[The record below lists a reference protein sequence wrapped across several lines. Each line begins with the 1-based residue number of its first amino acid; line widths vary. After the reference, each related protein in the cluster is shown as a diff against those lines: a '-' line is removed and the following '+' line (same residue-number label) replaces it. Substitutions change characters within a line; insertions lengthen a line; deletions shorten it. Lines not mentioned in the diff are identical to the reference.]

1 MANRVPPNFRRVI
14 TAAAG
19 GNVIEWYDFYIF
31 GALATIL
38 AVKFFDKTHP
48 VAALLSTIALFT
60 AGFLIRPLGAFLFGW
75 MGDRIGRK
83 YTFLVTLSGMALG
96 TGAIGLVPTI
106 ESIGVAAAVI
116 LFCLRMIQGLCL
128 GGQYGG
134 AITYV
139 AEHVSDERRGYYTG
153 WLQTSP
159 TLGIVL
165 SLLVIIVTRKYL
177 GEAAFNA
184 WGWRIP
190 FLFSFLLMGIAYYI
204 RVNFQESP
212 IFEEIKAKGAMT
224 KNPWKE
230 AFGSANIKFVLI
242 ASIIVLGEGVVWY
255 SGQFWALYFLQTV
268 QKIDQLT
275 ASYIVGAGLIIGTPT
290 LILCGWLSDH
300 IGRKPVI
307 LAGFLLAAV
316 TYYPLYKWLGEVAQP
331 GNVNYVVAIIIVAIL
346 VAYVGMVYGPIG
358 AFLAEYFPARIRYTS
373 VSVPY
378 HIGNGWGGGLVPFIT
393 TAMYAAYGSIGYA
406 LLYPII
412 VPAIAFVLGL
422 FLMPETRQ
430 NSIWE
435 EAAAEK
441 AVKAAYSARS
451 WSVLSMRPCG
461 AHDVNRGLI
470 DP

>member
-435 EAAAEK
+435 EVAAEK
-441 AVKAAYSARS
+441 AVKAA
-451 WSVLSMRPCG
+451 
-461 AHDVNRGLI
+461 
-470 DP
+470 